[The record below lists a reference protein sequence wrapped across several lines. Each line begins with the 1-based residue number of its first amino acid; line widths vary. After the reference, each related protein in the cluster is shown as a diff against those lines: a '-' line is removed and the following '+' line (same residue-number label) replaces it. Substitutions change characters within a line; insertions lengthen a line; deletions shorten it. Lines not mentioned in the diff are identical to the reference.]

1 MMIARNSPTWP
12 PSSDSNVVAAICFGN
27 RADVTRI
34 AFSRDGRLL
43 ATAGDDGVV
52 RVREVASGKEVI
64 AIDHDFPARAIAL
77 SADGAVLA
85 VGTWQRAAGSANFL
99 WDVKSGKPL
108 GEFPLGQRRLH
119 SIEFGPDAGYE
130 WIRRRRRHLV
140 VAVFRRRRR
149 LLQMFFAIGDASCR
163 MCVKLGRPFDT
174 PMAGT

>member
-1 MMIARNSPTWP
+1 MENNSRPR
-12 PSSDSNVVAAICFGN
+12 VAAICFGN
-27 RADVTRI
+27 RADNTRI
-34 AFSRDGRLL
+34 TFSRDGRLL

-85 VGTWQRAAGSANFL
+85 VGTWRRAAGNANFL

-119 SIEFGPDAGYE
+119 SIEFGPEAVYE
-130 WIRRRRRHLV
+130 RIRRRRRHLV

-149 LLQMFFAIGDASCR
+149 LLQMFFAVGDASYSTG
-163 MCVKLGRPFDT
+163 VKLGRPFDT